1 MLIFDKSFL
10 GRNGSNV
17 QRVSDTRDITARIAG
32 MMSFSWRYRDGRCSW
47 WSVAVNRFAAEKRDW
62 TLTLSQS

>member
-1 MLIFDKSFL
+1 LTMLIFDKRFL

-32 MMSFSWRYRDGRCSW
+32 MMSFSWRYRDGGCS
-47 WSVAVNRFAAEKRDW
+47 
-62 TLTLSQS
+62 